1 MSTFTLIDY
10 VINDDYFKSIK
21 EEVTCSIC
29 FDIKIDPIMCTKC
42 QNSYCS
48 KCIKNWESKS
58 QKCPFQCDSP
68 KYTVARLVKNLICK
82 LNFRCKNGCNQ
93 IIPFEKFQTHNEF
106 ECEKIDFK
114 QKYQKLLNRYNEL
127 LEQNKELENNVERIF
142 HFNMDSAIIEN
153 KNELFFIYNNLFLFF
168 KGVFILELLYRASSD
183 GDNGRKFHELCD
195 HKVGGILILIKTD
208 KNIKFGGFTD
218 AQFISYQNP
227 EKKAAGK
234 NGYGNINFL
243 FQINKR
249 KIFKLRSNSDNK
261 KPAAIFCRSDV
272 GPCFGELGE
281 DIWIKPENFLQK
293 GGILHKDKEKGR
305 ICSFDTED
313 YELTNGESR
322 FKIDELE
329 AFWLKIVG

>member
-1 MSTFTLIDY
+1 MSGLIDY
-10 VINDDYFKSIK
+10 IIKDDFFNSVK

-29 FDIKIDPIMCTKC
+29 LDIKIDPVMCVKC

-48 KCIKNWESKS
+48 KCIRDWQSKS
-58 QKCPFQCDSP
+58 GLCPFQCESP
-68 KYTVARLVKNLICK
+68 QYNTARVVKNLVCK
-82 LNFRCKNGCNQ
+82 LNFRCKNGCDK
-93 IIPFEKFQTHNEF
+93 IIPFEKIQTHNEF
-106 ECEKIDFK
+106 ECEKINFRE
-114 QKYQKLLNRYNEL
+114 KYQKLIDKYNVL
-127 LEQNKELENNVERIF
+127 LEQNKELEQNVEKIF
-142 HFNMDSAIIEN
+142 HFNMDSLILEN
-153 KNELFFIYNNLFLFF
+153 KNELFFIYNNL
-168 KGVFILELLYRASSD
+168 ILLYKTKFTLDLLYRASRD
-183 GDNGRKFHELCD
+183 GDSGKKFHELCD
-195 HKVGGILILIKTD
+195 YKSGGILILIQTD

-249 KIFKLRSNSDNK
+249 KIYKLKLNEQNK
-261 KPAAIFCRSDV
+261 KYASIFCRSDV

-281 DIWIKPENFLQK
+281 DIWIKPENFLIK

-313 YELTNGESR
+313 YELNNGESR
-322 FKIDELE
+322 FKINELE
-329 AFWLKIVG
+329 AFWLKIG